1 VTALP
6 PAGVPK
12 IWCTGRHG
20 LNDGITMKTKTILL
34 MLLGLCL
41 AAFTSVEAAQDVVS
55 IVSPTDAKILRL
67 DVAPGDKVYS
77 GDMLAVLKGDD
88 GTAINLKAGVSG
100 TITSIKV
107 ISYQKVSKGAL
118 IGTMSVSPII
128 VDSPVASESEELPSI
143 KTLIGDLFKTTGI
156 RGIIDG
162 QLHKDWT
169 VGIGRILM
177 ICVGLGLLYLGI
189 FKQFEPLLLIPI
201 GYGAILANIPLAG
214 ISEPG
219 GILYYIY
226 EVGIVTGIF
235 PLLIFMGVGALTD
248 FGPMIANPK
257 TILLGGAAQIGIFV
271 TLLGALFLTDMVPG
285 INFSLRDAASIG
297 IIGGAD
303 GPTAIFLSSKLSPR
317 LLGSI
322 AIAAY
327 SYMALVPIIQ
337 PPIMKWLT
345 TPEERQIKMVQLRHV
360 SKIEKIM
367 LPLLVLGICAFLLPT
382 AAPLIGMFMLG
393 NLAKE
398 CGVIDRLADTIK
410 GPLMY
415 TVTIFLGLGVGSKLS
430 ADKFLN
436 LETLGILGLG
446 MIAFAIGTAGG
457 ILMAKLMNKLSKTP
471 VNPLIGAAG
480 VSAVP
485 MAARV
490 VNKVGLEANP
500 QNHLIMHAMG
510 ANVSGVIG
518 SAVAAGTLLAL
529 L

>member
-1 VTALP
+1 MKIVKFMKMKIFMVALL
-6 PAGVPK
+6 G
-12 IWCTGRHG
+12 
-20 LNDGITMKTKTILL
+20 ILL
-34 MLLGLCL
+34 PWASF
-41 AAFTSVEAAQDVVS
+41 AAAEDGSVT
-55 IVSPTDAKILRL
+55 IVSPADAKIKRVL
-67 DVAPGDKVYS
+67 VQPGDFIYS
-77 GDMLAVLKGDD
+77 GDEIATLKTDEGAVVVLR
-88 GTAINLKAGVSG
+88 SG
-100 TITSIKV
+100 SSGRVASLDVT
-107 ISYQKVSKGAL
+107 SYQKVNKGDL
-118 IGTMSVSPII
+118 LGVLETTQI
-128 VDSPVASESEELPSI
+128 VVDQPVARAKEVLPPMSEL
-143 KTLIGDLFKTTGI
+143 LGNLFKTTGI
-156 RGIIDG
+156 YGIIDG

-177 ICVGLGLLYLGI
+177 ILVGLILLYLGI
-189 FKQFEPLLLIPI
+189 FKKFEPLLLVPI
-201 GYGAILANIPLAG
+201 GFGAILSNIPMAG
-214 ISEPG
+214 IAEPG

-226 EVGIVTGIF
+226 EVGITTGVF
-235 PLLIFMGVGALTD
+235 PLIIFMGVGALTD

-257 TILLGGAAQIGIFV
+257 TILLGGAAQFGIFT
-271 TLLGALFLTDMVPG
+271 TLLGALFLSDLIPG
-285 INFSLRDAASIG
+285 INFSLADAAAIG

-303 GPTAIFLSSKLSPR
+303 GPTAIFLSSQLSPR

-327 SYMALVPIIQ
+327 SYMALVPLIQ

-345 TPEERQIKMVQLRHV
+345 TEEERKIKMVQMRHV
-360 SKIEKIM
+360 SKMEKII
-367 LPLLVLGICAFLLPT
+367 LPLLVLGICIALLPS

-398 CGVIDRLADTIK
+398 CGVVDRLTDTIK
-410 GPLMY
+410 NSLMY

-436 LETLGILGLG
+436 LETLGILALG
-446 MIAFAIGTAGG
+446 MIAFCIGTATGV
-457 ILMAKLMNKLSKTP
+457 LLAKLMNKMSSSP
-471 VNPLIGAAG
+471 INPLIGAAG

-518 SAVAAGTLLAL
+518 SAVAAGVLLAL

>member
-1 VTALP
+1 MKIRIVLP
-6 PAGVPK
+6 
-12 IWCTGRHG
+12 
-20 LNDGITMKTKTILL
+20 L
-34 MLLGLCL
+34 LLGLLLTWTSL
-41 AAFTSVEAAQDVVS
+41 AFAEDGTIA
-55 IVSPTDAKILRL
+55 IVSPADAKIIRIL
-67 DVAPGDKVYS
+67 VQPGDFVFS
-77 GDMLAVLKGDD
+77 GDEIATLKKED
-88 GTAINLKAGVSG
+88 GTIIILKAGSAG
-100 TITSIKV
+100 KITSLAVKP
-107 ISYQKVSKGAL
+107 YQKIHAKDQM
-118 IGTMSVSPII
+118 GTLEASPI
-128 VDSPVASESEELPSI
+128 VADQPALGTDTKLPPVSEL
-143 KTLIGDLFKTTGI
+143 LGNLFKTTGVY
-156 RGIIDG
+156 GIIDG
-162 QLHKDWT
+162 QLNKDWT

-177 ICVGLGLLYLGI
+177 IFVGLILLYLGI
-189 FKQFEPLLLIPI
+189 FKKFEPLLLVPI

-214 ISEPG
+214 IAEPG

-226 EVGIVTGIF
+226 DVGITTGVF
-235 PLLIFMGVGALTD
+235 PLIIFMGVGALTD

-257 TILLGGAAQIGIFV
+257 TILLGGAAQFGIFT
-271 TLLGALFLTDMVPG
+271 TLLGALFLSDTVPG
-285 INFSLRDAASIG
+285 INFSLPDAAAIG

-303 GPTAIFLSSKLSPR
+303 GPTAIFLSSQLSPR

-327 SYMALVPIIQ
+327 SYMALVPLIQ

-345 TPEERQIKMVQLRHV
+345 TEEERKIKMVQMRHV
-360 SKIEKIM
+360 SKIEKIT
-367 LPLLVLGICAFLLPT
+367 LPLLVLGICVLLLPS

-398 CGVIDRLADTIK
+398 CGVVDRLSDTIK
-410 GPLMY
+410 NSLMY

-436 LETLGILGLG
+436 LETLGILALG
-446 MIAFAIGTAGG
+446 MVAFAIGTAAGV
-457 ILMAKLMNKLSKTP
+457 LLAKLMNKLSKTP
-471 VNPLIGAAG
+471 INPLIGAAG

-518 SAVAAGTLLAL
+518 SAVAAGVLLAL
-529 L
+529 LG

>member
-1 VTALP
+1 
-6 PAGVPK
+6 
-12 IWCTGRHG
+12 
-20 LNDGITMKTKTILL
+20 MKTKTILL
-34 MLLGLCL
+34 LLLGFCLGL
-41 AAFTSVEAAQDVVS
+41 AAFVQASGDMVS
-55 IVSPTDAKILRL
+55 IVSPADGKIVRL

-77 GDMLAVLKGDD
+77 GDTLAIVKADD
-88 GTAINLKAGVSG
+88 GTTIILKAGVSG
-100 TITSIKV
+100 TIASIDVGSYEKV
-107 ISYQKVSKGAL
+107 KKDAQVGSISTAAIIAEQPVAGEAQELPGIGAL
-118 IGTMSVSPII
+118 VGN
-128 VDSPVASESEELPSI
+128 
-143 KTLIGDLFKTTGI
+143 LFRTTGVY
-156 RGIIDG
+156 GVIDG
-162 QLHKDWT
+162 QISKDWT

-177 ICVGLGLLYLGI
+177 ICVGLTLLYLGI

-214 ISEPG
+214 IAEPG

-226 EVGIVTGIF
+226 DVGIVTGIF

-271 TLLGALFLTDMVPG
+271 TLLGALLLSDLVPG

-303 GPTAIFLSSKLSPR
+303 GPTAIFLSSQLSPR

-345 TPEERQIKMVQLRHV
+345 SEEERRIKMVQLRHV
-360 SKIEKIM
+360 SKLEKMI

-398 CGVIDRLADTIK
+398 CGVIDRLSDVIK
-410 GPLMY
+410 GALMY

-436 LETLGILGLG
+436 LETLGILALG

-457 ILMAKLMNKLSKTP
+457 VLMAKAMNRLSKTP

-518 SAVAAGTLLAL
+518 SAVAAGVLLAL

>member
-1 VTALP
+1 
-6 PAGVPK
+6 
-12 IWCTGRHG
+12 
-20 LNDGITMKTKTILL
+20 MKRRMFLLTLFSILL
-34 MLLGLCL
+34 AGLSS
-41 AAFTSVEAAQDVVS
+41 AWAEGENVEVL
-55 IVSPTDAKILRL
+55 SPADAKVLHIEIS
-67 DVAPGDKVYS
+67 PGSLVYS
-77 GDMLAVLKGDD
+77 GDSIATLKMEN
-88 GTAINLKAGVSG
+88 GTKIILRAGVAGKVLSVNFTPYTKVKKGEIISTIAPSAVVAEIPTSG
-100 TITSIKV
+100 ESHKLPGI
-107 ISYQKVSKGAL
+107 GEL
-118 IGTMSVSPII
+118 IG
-128 VDSPVASESEELPSI
+128 
-143 KTLIGDLFKTTGI
+143 KLFKTTGVA
-156 RGIIDG
+156 GIISD
-162 QLHKDWT
+162 QINKDWT
-169 VGIGRILM
+169 LGIGRVLM
-177 ICVGLGLLYLGI
+177 ICVGLVLIYLGI

-201 GYGAILANIPLAG
+201 GYGAILSNIPLAG
-214 ISEPG
+214 IADPG

-257 TILLGGAAQIGIFV
+257 TILLGGAAQFGIFT
-271 TLLGALFLTDMVPG
+271 TLLGALLLSDLVPG
-285 INFSLRDAASIG
+285 IDFSLRDAASIG

-303 GPTAIFLSSKLSPR
+303 GPTAIFLSSQLSPR

-327 SYMALVPIIQ
+327 SYMALVPLIQ

-345 TPEERQIKMVQLRHV
+345 TEEERKIKMIQLRHV
-360 SKIEKIM
+360 SKIEKIL
-367 LPLLVLGICAFLLPT
+367 LPLLVLGICATLLPS

-398 CGVIDRLADTIK
+398 CGVIERLSDTIK
-410 GPLMY
+410 NSLMY

-436 LETLGILGLG
+436 IETLGILALG
-446 MIAFAIGTAGG
+446 MIAFGIGTASGVL
-457 ILMAKLMNKLSKTP
+457 IAKLMNKTSKTP
-471 VNPLIGAAG
+471 INPLIGAAG

-518 SAVAAGTLLAL
+518 SAVAAGVLLAL

>member
-1 VTALP
+1 
-6 PAGVPK
+6 
-12 IWCTGRHG
+12 
-20 LNDGITMKTKTILL
+20 MKLKTILL
-34 MLLGLCL
+34 LLLGSCLL
-41 AAFTSVEAAQDVVS
+41 AASHLQADERS
-55 IVSPTDAKILRL
+55 IVITSPMDAKVIRI
-67 DVAPGDKVYS
+67 DVAAGKNVFS
-77 GDMLAVLKGDD
+77 GDILFVLKDEK
-88 GTAINLKAGVSG
+88 GTIIELKAGESG
-100 TITSIKV
+100 TITSMPV
-107 ISYQKVSKGAL
+107 TSYQKVKQGDELGVMTPASVIAAKPSMVADRTL
-118 IGTMSVSPII
+118 PNIGQLMGNL
-128 VDSPVASESEELPSI
+128 AR
-143 KTLIGDLFKTTGI
+143 TTGI
-156 RGIIDG
+156 YGVIDG
-162 QLHKDWT
+162 QFNRDWT
-169 VGIGRILM
+169 VGIGRVLM
-177 ICVGLGLLYLGI
+177 ITVGLALLYLGI
-189 FKQFEPLLLIPI
+189 FKGFEPLLLVPI

-214 ISEPG
+214 IADPG
-219 GILYYIY
+219 GILHYIY

-257 TILLGGAAQIGIFV
+257 TILLGGAAQLGIFA
-271 TLLGALFLTDMVPG
+271 TLLGALFLSEFVPG

-303 GPTAIFLSSKLSPR
+303 GPTAIFLSSQLSPR

-345 TPEERQIKMVQLRHV
+345 SKEERQIKMVQLRHV
-360 SKIEKIM
+360 SKLEKII
-367 LPLLVLGICAFLLPT
+367 LPMLVLTICALLLPS

-398 CGVIDRLADTIK
+398 CGVVDRLSDNIK
-410 GPLMY
+410 GALMY
-415 TVTIFLGLGVGSKLS
+415 TVTVFLGLGVGSKLS

-436 LETLGILGLG
+436 LETIGILLLG
-446 MIAFAIGTAGG
+446 MVAFGIGTAGG
-457 ILMAKLMNKLSKTP
+457 VLMAKLMNKITKTP
-471 VNPLIGAAG
+471 INPLIGAAG

-510 ANVSGVIG
+510 PNVSGVIG
-518 SAVAAGTLLAL
+518 SAVAAGVLLAL

>member
-1 VTALP
+1 M
-6 PAGVPK
+6 K
-12 IWCTGRHG
+12 IR
-20 LNDGITMKTKTILL
+20 IFLL
-34 MLLGLCL
+34 TLLGFCL
-41 AAFTSVEAAQDVVS
+41 AAFSSAWAEEKKVEIISPSDVKV
-55 IVSPTDAKILRL
+55 LRIEISK
-67 DVAPGDKVYS
+67 GDLVYS
-77 GDMLAVLKGDD
+77 GDVIATLKEDD
-88 GTAINLKAGVSG
+88 GTKIILRAGVAGKVLSVNVNSYEKISQGDIIG
-100 TITSIKV
+100 TISSSAVVAEIPATGTS
-107 ISYQKVSKGAL
+107 QK
-118 IGTMSVSPII
+118 
-128 VDSPVASESEELPSI
+128 LPGVG
-143 KTLIGDLFKTTGI
+143 TLIKNLFQTTGVY
-156 RGIIDG
+156 GIIND
-162 QLHKDWT
+162 QMNKDWT
-169 VGIGRILM
+169 LGIGRILM
-177 ICVGLGLLYLGI
+177 ICVGLVLIYLGI

-201 GYGAILANIPLAG
+201 GYGAILSNIPLAG
-214 ISEPG
+214 ISDPG

-257 TILLGGAAQIGIFV
+257 TILLGGAAQFGIFT
-271 TLLGALFLTDMVPG
+271 TLLGALLLSDLIPG
-285 INFSLRDAASIG
+285 IAFSLRDAASIG

-303 GPTAIFLSSKLSPR
+303 GPTAIFLSSQLSPR

-327 SYMALVPIIQ
+327 SYMALVPLIQ

-345 TPEERQIKMVQLRHV
+345 SEEERQIKMVQLRHV
-360 SKIEKIM
+360 SKIEKIL
-367 LPLLVLGICAFLLPT
+367 LPILVLGLCATLLPS

-398 CGVIDRLADTIK
+398 CGVIERLSDTIK
-410 GPLMY
+410 NSLMY

-436 LETLGILGLG
+436 VETLGILSLG
-446 MIAFAIGTAGG
+446 MIAFCVGTASGV
-457 ILMAKLMNKLSKTP
+457 IIAKIMNKMSKTP

-510 ANVSGVIG
+510 ANVAGVIG
-518 SAVAAGTLLAL
+518 SAVAAGVLLAL

>member
-1 VTALP
+1 MN
-6 PAGVPK
+6 
-12 IWCTGRHG
+12 IR
-20 LNDGITMKTKTILL
+20 IFLL
-34 MLLGLCL
+34 TLLGFWL
-41 AAFTSVEAAQDVVS
+41 AAGSSVFAEEQNVE
-55 IVSPTDAKILRL
+55 ILSPVDAKILRI
-67 DVAPGDKVYS
+67 AISPGDLVYS
-77 GDMLAVLKGDD
+77 GDEIATLKKADGAKIILRAGISGKVLDVG
-88 GTAINLKAGVSG
+88 
-100 TITSIKV
+100 V
-107 ISYQKVSKGAL
+107 ISYQKVHTGDS
-118 IGTMSVSPII
+118 IGTIAPSAV
-128 VDSPVASESEELPSI
+128 VAEVPFSGESQKLPGIGGLI
-143 KTLIGDLFKTTGI
+143 KNLFKTTGVA
-156 RGIIDG
+156 GIISD
-162 QLHKDWT
+162 QINKDWT
-169 VGIGRILM
+169 LGIGRVLM
-177 ICVGLGLLYLGI
+177 ICVGLALIYLGI

-201 GYGAILANIPLAG
+201 GYGAILSNIPLAG
-214 ISEPG
+214 IAEPG
-219 GILYYIY
+219 GILFYIY
-226 EVGIVTGIF
+226 EVGIVTGVF

-257 TILLGGAAQIGIFV
+257 TILLGGAAQFGIFT
-271 TLLGALFLTDMVPG
+271 TLLGALVLTDFVPG
-285 INFSLRDAASIG
+285 IDFSLRDAASIG

-303 GPTAIFLSSKLSPR
+303 GPTAIFLSSQLSPR

-327 SYMALVPIIQ
+327 SYMALVPLIQ

-345 TPEERQIKMVQLRHV
+345 TKEEREIKMVQLRYV
-360 SKIEKIM
+360 SKIEKIL
-367 LPLLVLGICAFLLPT
+367 LPLLVLGICALLLPS

-398 CGVIDRLADTIK
+398 CGVVDRLSDTIK
-410 GPLMY
+410 NSLMY

-446 MIAFAIGTAGG
+446 MIAFAIGTASGV
-457 ILMAKLMNKLSKTP
+457 IIAKIMNKTSSNP
-471 VNPLIGAAG
+471 INPLIGAAG

-510 ANVSGVIG
+510 ANVAGVIG
-518 SAVAAGTLLAL
+518 SAVAAGVLLAL

>member
-1 VTALP
+1 MRIRLFILSVLLTTLFS
-6 PAGVPK
+6 AGLV
-12 IWCTGRHG
+12 
-20 LNDGITMKTKTILL
+20 
-34 MLLGLCL
+34 L
-41 AAFTSVEAAQDVVS
+41 AAESSVD
-55 IVSPTDAKILRL
+55 ILSPADAKVVRL
-67 DVAPGDKVYS
+67 DVEAGDFVYS
-77 GDMLAVLKGDD
+77 GDEIVTLKKEDSSV
-88 GTAINLKAGVSG
+88 IVLKAGVSG
-100 TITSIKV
+100 QVTEVTVKPF
-107 ISYQKVSKGAL
+107 QKIAANAR
-118 IGTMSVSPII
+118 IGTIAASPI
-128 VDSPVASESEELPSI
+128 VADQPVATHTDKLPSI
-143 KTLIGDLFKTTGI
+143 SDLAGNLFRTTGI
-156 RGIIDG
+156 YGIIDG
-162 QLHKDWT
+162 QANKDWT
-169 VGIGRILM
+169 VGIGRVLM
-177 ICVGLGLLYLGI
+177 ICVGMVLLYLGI
-189 FKQFEPLLLIPI
+189 FRQFEPLLLIPI
-201 GYGAILANIPLAG
+201 GYGAILSNIPLAG
-214 ISEPG
+214 IAEPG
-219 GILYYIY
+219 GILYYVY
-226 EVGIVTGIF
+226 EVGIMTGIF
-235 PLLIFMGVGALTD
+235 PLIIFMGVGALTD

-257 TILLGGAAQIGIFV
+257 TILLGGAAQFGIFT
-271 TLLGALFLTDMVPG
+271 TLLGALLLTDLVPG

-303 GPTAIFLSSKLSPR
+303 GPTAIFLSSQLSPR

-345 TPEERQIKMVQLRHV
+345 TKEEREIKMVQLRHV
-360 SKIEKIM
+360 SKLEKII
-367 LPLLVLGICAFLLPT
+367 LPLLVLGICALLLPS

-398 CGVIDRLADTIK
+398 CGVVDRMSDTIK
-410 GPLMY
+410 NALMY

-436 LETLGILGLG
+436 IETLGILVLG
-446 MIAFAIGTAGG
+446 MLAFGIGTASGV
-457 ILMAKLMNKLSKTP
+457 IIAKLMNRMSKTP
-471 VNPLIGAAG
+471 INPLIGAAG

-518 SAVAAGTLLAL
+518 SAVAAGVLLAL

>member
-1 VTALP
+1 MLFAVLGALFG
-6 PAGVPK
+6 AGQAF
-12 IWCTGRHG
+12 
-20 LNDGITMKTKTILL
+20 
-34 MLLGLCL
+34 
-41 AAFTSVEAAQDVVS
+41 AADTTVD
-55 IVSPTDAKILRL
+55 IVSPADAKVIRI
-67 DVAPGDKVYS
+67 DVESGGLIYS
-77 GDMLAVLKGDD
+77 GDNIATLKKED
-88 GTAINLKAGVSG
+88 GTIIVLKAGIAG
-100 TITSIKV
+100 KMTDLTIKP
-107 ISYQKVSKGAL
+107 YQKVKENEI
-118 IGTMSVSPII
+118 IGILQPAAIVADIPVSET
-128 VDSPVASESEELPSI
+128 STTLPSI
-143 KTLIGDLFKTTGI
+143 SQLAQNLFKTTGI
-156 RGIIDG
+156 YGVIDG
-162 QLHKDWT
+162 QMNKDWT
-169 VGIGRILM
+169 VGIGRVLM
-177 ICVGLGLLYLGI
+177 ICVGLLLLYLGI
-189 FKQFEPLLLIPI
+189 ARQFEPLLLIPI
-201 GYGAILANIPLAG
+201 GFGAILSNIPMAG
-214 ISEPG
+214 IAEPG

-226 EVGIVTGIF
+226 EIGIMTGVF
-235 PLLIFMGVGALTD
+235 PLIIFMGVGALTD

-257 TILLGGAAQIGIFV
+257 TILLGGAAQFGIFT
-271 TLLGALFLTDMVPG
+271 TLLGALFLSDMVTG

-303 GPTAIFLSSKLSPR
+303 GPTAIFLSSQLSPR

-345 TPEERQIKMVQLRHV
+345 TKEEREIKMVQLRHV
-360 SKIEKIM
+360 SRVEKIL
-367 LPLLVLGICAFLLPT
+367 LPLLVLGICAALLPS

-398 CGVIDRLADTIK
+398 CGVVDRLSDTIK
-410 GPLMY
+410 NALMY

-436 LETLGILGLG
+436 LETLGILALG
-446 MIAFAIGTAGG
+446 MIAFGIGTASGVL
-457 ILMAKLMNKLSKTP
+457 IAKLMNKMSKTP
-471 VNPLIGAAG
+471 INPLIGAAG

-518 SAVAAGTLLAL
+518 SAVAAGVLLAL

>member
-1 VTALP
+1 MLF
-6 PAGVPK
+6 
-12 IWCTGRHG
+12 
-20 LNDGITMKTKTILL
+20 
-34 MLLGLCL
+34 LLGLL
-41 AAFTSVEAAQDVVS
+41 AVNISAVYAEDGTVQ
-55 IVSPTDAKILRL
+55 IISPADAKIVRI
-67 DVAPGDKVYS
+67 DVQPGNFIFSGDKI
-77 GDMLAVLKGDD
+77 ATLKKDD
-88 GTAINLKAGVSG
+88 GTVITLKAGSAGKIASIEFKAYQKVHKNDVIG
-100 TITSIKV
+100 TITASAV
-107 ISYQKVSKGAL
+107 VADMPTSEASKK
-118 IGTMSVSPII
+118 
-128 VDSPVASESEELPSI
+128 LPSVAELG
-143 KTLIGDLFKTTGI
+143 KNLFKTTGI
-156 RGIIDG
+156 YGVIDG
-162 QLHKDWT
+162 QFNKDWT
-169 VGIGRILM
+169 VGIGRVLM
-177 ICVGLGLLYLGI
+177 ILVGLALIFLGI

-201 GYGAILANIPLAG
+201 GYGAILANIPMAG
-214 ISEPG
+214 IAEPG

-226 EVGIVTGIF
+226 DVGIMTGVF
-235 PLLIFMGVGALTD
+235 PLIIFMGVGALTD

-257 TILLGGAAQIGIFV
+257 TILLGGAAQFGIFT
-271 TLLGALFLTDMVPG
+271 TLLGALFLTDMIPG

-303 GPTAIFLSSKLSPR
+303 GPTAIFLSSQLSPR

-327 SYMALVPIIQ
+327 SYMALVPLIQ

-345 TPEERQIKMVQLRHV
+345 TEEERNIKMVQLRHV
-360 SKIEKIM
+360 SKLEKIL
-367 LPLLVLGICAFLLPT
+367 LPLLVLGLCTLLLPS
-382 AAPLIGMFMLG
+382 ASPLIGMFMLG

-398 CGVIDRLADTIK
+398 CGVVDRLSDTIK
-410 GPLMY
+410 NSLMY

-436 LETLGILGLG
+436 LETLGILALG
-446 MIAFAIGTAGG
+446 MVAFCIGTAAG
-457 ILMAKLMNKLSKTP
+457 ILIAKLMNKMSKTP

-518 SAVAAGTLLAL
+518 SAVAAGVLLAL

>member
-1 VTALP
+1 
-6 PAGVPK
+6 
-12 IWCTGRHG
+12 
-20 LNDGITMKTKTILL
+20 MKTRIFLL
-34 MLLGLCL
+34 TLLGVWL
-41 AAFTSVEAAQDVVS
+41 ASLSAAWADEQTVE
-55 IVSPTDAKILRL
+55 IRSPADAKILRL
-67 DVAPGDKVYS
+67 EISPGSLVFS
-77 GDMLAVLKGDD
+77 GDSIATIKKDD
-88 GTAINLKAGVSG
+88 GTTIILRAGVSG
-100 TITSIKV
+100 KV
-107 ISYQKVSKGAL
+107 IDVNFKPYTKVKEAEV
-118 IGTMSVSPII
+118 IGTIAPSVI
-128 VDSPVASESEELPSI
+128 VTDMPESGISQKLPNM
-143 KTLIGDLFKTTGI
+143 GDLVVKLFKTTGVA
-156 RGIIDG
+156 GIISD
-162 QLHKDWT
+162 QFTKDWT
-169 VGIGRILM
+169 LGIGRVLM
-177 ICVGLGLLYLGI
+177 ICVGLVLIYLGI

-201 GYGAILANIPLAG
+201 GYGAILSNIPLAG
-214 ISEPG
+214 IADPG

-226 EVGIVTGIF
+226 EVGILTGIF

-257 TILLGGAAQIGIFV
+257 TILLGGAAQFGIFT
-271 TLLGALFLTDMVPG
+271 TLLGALLLSDFVPG
-285 INFSLRDAASIG
+285 IDFSLRDAASIG

-303 GPTAIFLSSKLSPR
+303 GPTAIFLSSQLSPR

-327 SYMALVPIIQ
+327 SYMALVPLIQ

-345 TPEERQIKMVQLRHV
+345 SKEEREIKMVQLRYV
-360 SKIEKIM
+360 SKIEKIL
-367 LPLLVLGICAFLLPT
+367 LPLLVLGICATLLPS

-398 CGVIDRLADTIK
+398 CGVIDRLSDTIK
-410 GPLMY
+410 NSLMY

-436 LETLGILGLG
+436 IETLGILALG
-446 MIAFAIGTAGG
+446 MIAFGIGTASGVL
-457 ILMAKLMNKLSKTP
+457 IAKAMNKMSKTP

-518 SAVAAGTLLAL
+518 SAVAAGVLLAL